1 MSRPTVPDDRGSWL
15 VRPLSNWWCT
25 LGWLGST
32 ALFVGIVQ
40 VLGGPSSGDADE
52 TTISSWPI
60 AHAQFT
66 CAFPKGR
73 ITVAPLYP
81 FVSGFISAVARLGNG
96 VPFPTRQ
103 AFGPDCS
110 NAFGAVTDWGVG
122 AGVME
127 KTLLIGYIGWLALL
141 VGTVALLRACGRG
154 RCGWEPVTLL
164 ALAGLPPVWMCV
176 ENFFHPQDLLAM
188 GVVLGALACA
198 RARLVDCTRGSWS
211 PWRPSPSSS
220 HS

>member
-1 MSRPTVPDDRGSWL
+1 MSAWVKRSFLADPAGRFLPLRFGGRPHVPLAVGVSSARSKQLDMSRPTVPDDRGSWL
-15 VRPLSNWWCT
+15 VRPLSNWWCA

-32 ALFVGIVQ
+32 VPFVGIVQ

-60 AHAQFT
+60 AHAEFT

-110 NAFGAVTDWGVG
+110 TCS
-122 AGVME
+122 E
-127 KTLLIGYIGWLALL
+127 
-141 VGTVALLRACGRG
+141 R
-154 RCGWEPVTLL
+154 
-164 ALAGLPPVWMCV
+164 
-176 ENFFHPQDLLAM
+176 
-188 GVVLGALACA
+188 
-198 RARLVDCTRGSWS
+198 
-211 PWRPSPSSS
+211 
-220 HS
+220 